1 MSLLNRLTF
10 LIFMATIYS
19 QSPTPLRYSLKS
31 FELDSVYNKGI
42 KSNIVAEIRSVG
54 DSLTW
59 FGTGQG
65 LALHNNTTNK
75 LYNHKTISGTDTL
88 ANKQLTKLL
97 PIGGIPAIAVQGD
110 TMAVSFSGDNGSIQ
124 VGYGIAVTFDAQNE
138 TGIDWV
144 FYEQPLDLSGEGDSL
159 ETFGNVGRFSRLAVT
174 VPEANVTYD
183 AQIHY
188 FIDNLGIGSK
198 YLWITSWA
206 GGLRRI
212 DLDADFPVWQLIPLP
227 MDNQDSLDLCN
238 GWDDSQEPPYF
249 PNFYLNPRDPAD
261 GGNHN
266 HKAFSVIAFDRTVWV
281 GTANGINKGKI
292 VREQISGEAFDCIQ
306 WEHFSFPDD
315 NLSGNFVVALHRQ
328 INSSGSE
335 TIWAATLPADKEGER
350 RGLSYSRDGGL
361 SWNKTLLDERVY
373 NITSN
378 KDIILA
384 SSESGLWRSNDGVNW
399 AKYSP
404 AVDRTYLS
412 QKQILTDIVYTS
424 KIETRSDT
432 LGLWVGTSD
441 GVAFSNDLIGSDW
454 EIFQANYDSSE
465 FYAYP
470 NPFSPRNHNQIQND
484 GYIRFHTG
492 QITSQELL
500 LDIFNFAMEKVY
512 QEKFNLLTYNGAI
525 KWNGKDLNNKL
536 VANGVYFARLNFSNS
551 PNGTKR
557 DFWDKFIVVK

>member
-1 MSLLNRLTF
+1 
-10 LIFMATIYS
+10 MATIYS

>member
-1 MSLLNRLTF
+1 
-10 LIFMATIYS
+10 MASIYG
-19 QSPTPLRYSLKS
+19 QFPTPMRYSLKS
-31 FELDSVYNKGI
+31 FELDSIYNRGI
-42 KSNIVAEIRSVG
+42 RSNIVAEIRSVG

-75 LYNHKTISGTDTL
+75 LYSHKTISETDTL
-88 ANKQLTKLL
+88 ANKQLTNLL

-124 VGYGIAVTFDAQNE
+124 VGYGIAVTFDAQNAA
-138 TGIDWV
+138 GIDWV

-188 FIDNLGIGSK
+188 FVDNLGIGSK

-306 WEHFSFPDD
+306 WQHFSFPDN

-361 SWNKTLLDERVY
+361 SWNKTLLDERIY

-378 KDIILA
+378 KDIVLA

-404 AVDRTYLS
+404 AIEKKYLS
-412 QKQILTDIVYTS
+412 HKQILTDIVYTS
-424 KIETRSDT
+424 NIDTRSDT

-492 QITSQELL
+492 QITSQELS
-500 LDIFNFAMEKVY
+500 LDIFNFAMERVY
-512 QEKFNLLTYNGAI
+512 QEKFNLVTYNGAI
-525 KWNGKDLNNKL
+525 KWNGKDLNNEL

>member
-1 MSLLNRLTF
+1 MFLFNRLTF
-10 LIFMATIYS
+10 LLLMASIYG
-19 QSPTPLRYSLKS
+19 QFPNPLRYSLKS
-31 FELDSVYNKGI
+31 FELDSIYNRGI
-42 KSNIVAEIRSVG
+42 RSNIVAEIRSVG

-65 LALHNNTTNK
+65 LALHNKVTNK
-75 LYNHKTISGTDTL
+75 LYSHKTISANDTL

-97 PIGGIPAIAVQGD
+97 PIGGIPAITVQGD

-188 FIDNLGIGSK
+188 FVDNLGIGSK

-306 WEHFSFPDD
+306 WEHFSFPNN

-335 TIWAATLPADKEGER
+335 TIWAATLPADREGER

-361 SWNKTLLDERVY
+361 SWNKTLLDERIY

-378 KDIILA
+378 QDIVLA

-404 AVDRTYLS
+404 AIDRTYLS

-424 KIETRSDT
+424 NIDTRSDT

-492 QITSQELL
+492 QITSQELS
-500 LDIFNFAMEKVY
+500 LDIFNFAMERVY
-512 QEKFNLLTYNGAI
+512 QEKFNLVTYNGAI
-525 KWNGKDLNNKL
+525 KWNGKDSNNKL

>member
-1 MSLLNRLTF
+1 MFLLNRLTV
-10 LIFMATIYS
+10 LLLMASIYG
-19 QSPTPLRYSLKS
+19 QFPNPLRYSLKS
-31 FELDSVYNKGI
+31 FELDSIYNKGI
-42 KSNIVAEIRSVG
+42 RSNIVAEIRSVG

-75 LYNHKTISGTDTL
+75 LYSHKTISGNDTL
-88 ANKQLTKLL
+88 VNKQLTKLL

-138 TGIDWV
+138 KGIDWV

-188 FIDNLGIGSK
+188 FVDNLGIGSK

-306 WEHFSFPDD
+306 WEHFSFPNN

-361 SWNKTLLDERVY
+361 SWNKTLLDERIY

-378 KDIILA
+378 QDIVLA

-404 AVDRTYLS
+404 AIDKKYLS

-424 KIETRSDT
+424 KIDTRSDT

-500 LDIFNFAMEKVY
+500 LDIFNFAMERVY
-512 QEKFNLLTYNGAI
+512 QEKFNLVTYNGAI
-525 KWNGKDLNNKL
+525 KWNGKDSNNKL

>member
-1 MSLLNRLTF
+1 M
-10 LIFMATIYS
+10 
-19 QSPTPLRYSLKS
+19 
-31 FELDSVYNKGI
+31 
-42 KSNIVAEIRSVG
+42 
-54 DSLTW
+54 
-59 FGTGQG
+59 
-65 LALHNNTTNK
+65 
-75 LYNHKTISGTDTL
+75 
-88 ANKQLTKLL
+88 
-97 PIGGIPAIAVQGD
+97 
-110 TMAVSFSGDNGSIQ
+110 
-124 VGYGIAVTFDAQNE
+124 
-138 TGIDWV
+138 
-144 FYEQPLDLSGEGDSL
+144 
-159 ETFGNVGRFSRLAVT
+159 GRFSRLAVT

-188 FIDNLGIGSK
+188 FVDNLGIGSK

-306 WEHFSFPDD
+306 WEHFSFPNN

-335 TIWAATLPADKEGER
+335 TIWAATLPAEKEGER

-361 SWNKTLLDERVY
+361 SWNKTLLDERIY

-378 KDIILA
+378 QDIVLA

-404 AVDRTYLS
+404 AIDKKYLS

-424 KIETRSDT
+424 KIDTRSDT
-432 LGLWVGTSD
+432 LGFWVGTSD

-470 NPFSPRNHNQIQND
+470 NPFSPKNHNQIQND

-492 QITSQELL
+492 QITSQELS

-512 QEKFNLLTYNGAI
+512 QEKFNLLNYNGAI
-525 KWNGKDLNNKL
+525 KWNGKDSNNKL

>member
-1 MSLLNRLTF
+1 MFLLNRLTF
-10 LIFMATIYS
+10 LILAASMYG
-19 QSPTPLRYSLKS
+19 QLPTPLRYSLKS
-31 FELDSVYNKGI
+31 FDLDSTYNKGM

-65 LALHNNTTNK
+65 LALHNNNTNK
-75 LYNHKTISGTDTL
+75 LYSHKTISGNDTL
-88 ANKQLTKLL
+88 TSKQLTNLL

-110 TMAVSFSGDNGSIQ
+110 TMAVSFSGDNGNIQ
-124 VGYGIAVTFDAQNE
+124 VGYGIAVTFDAQNAK
-138 TGIDWV
+138 GIDWV

-188 FIDNLGIGSK
+188 FVDNLGIGSK

-266 HKAFSVIAFDRTVWV
+266 HKAFSVIAFGRTVWV

-306 WEHFSFPDD
+306 WEHFSFPNN

-361 SWNKTLLDERVY
+361 SWNKTLLDERIY

-378 KDIILA
+378 QDIVLA

-404 AVDRTYLS
+404 AIDKKYLS

-424 KIETRSDT
+424 KIDTRSDT

-500 LDIFNFAMEKVY
+500 LDIFNFAMERVY
-512 QEKFNLLTYNGAI
+512 QEKFNLVTYNGAI
-525 KWNGKDLNNKL
+525 KWNGKDSNNKL

>member
-1 MSLLNRLTF
+1 M
-10 LIFMATIYS
+10 
-19 QSPTPLRYSLKS
+19 
-31 FELDSVYNKGI
+31 

-188 FIDNLGIGSK
+188 FVDNLGIGSK

-361 SWNKTLLDERVY
+361 SWNKTLLDERIY

-424 KIETRSDT
+424 KIDTRSDT

-492 QITSQELL
+492 QITSQEVF

-512 QEKFNLLTYNGAI
+512 QEKFNLLNYNGAI